1 MNETKKVNDK
11 DIFNI
16 NIIQNGVIIESR
28 STNLEGHITKL
39 THENV
44 YNTELIKFL
53 VAENNKIR
61 KELKDK
67 QSKCVQLIAA
77 LIEKK
82 INDNNTSLD
91 KRVDSFIEKHYE
103 SSLKLIINDSKID
116 SASFDKKIKTCQ
128 RKMNSEFKKLNDNDK
143 KINEKVQVLDNNL
156 KGLNVFTSSVIFNK
170 ERKINERIEILD
182 THIKNLHSKL
192 NNIEET
198 LKNVSFNN
206 VKQNIK
212 DTARISSLEKNL
224 ENINM
229 KLDYIMQNN
238 YMIRY

>member
-1 MNETKKVNDK
+1 MDQTKKLNDK

-16 NIIQNGVIIESR
+16 NIIQNGVVIESR

-53 VAENNKIR
+53 VMENNKIR

-82 INDNNTSLD
+82 INDNNTLID

-116 SASFDKKIKTCQ
+116 SASFDKKIKTYQ
-128 RKMNSEFKKLNDNDK
+128 RKTDSKFKKLNEK
-143 KINEKVQVLDNNL
+143 ETKINEKVKVLENNI
-156 KGLNVFTSSVIFNK
+156 KGLNVLTCSIILNK
-170 ERKINERIEILD
+170 EKKINERIEILD
-182 THIKNLHSKL
+182 NNIKNLDIKL

-212 DTARISSLEKNL
+212 DTARISNLEKNL